1 MEGKYIGMY
10 MKGSKDEMKQGA
22 GNNGEVVNVGMGFC
36 GGYETSSLPKNSNID
51 IKWLGYVGMNKYN
64 TERESVGG
72 VRGKAE
78 FSGSEI
84 GLDVEG
90 GLKIGSKEEGIIRPY
105 IGIGIRKIRYD
116 EIEEKGTL
124 AYMKIKSGSFDR
136 CVWRIGVE
144 GNKEIS
150 KKVEIEGKV
159 EYERVMKG
167 EVGRVEE
174 EVEGSIAGIEE
185 GKDKVG
191 LSGGVRYKV
200 RKDIGLMA
208 GLSGYKAGKYNEVG
222 VNVGAWF
229 KF

>member
-1 MEGKYIGMY
+1 
-10 MKGSKDEMKQGA
+10 
-22 GNNGEVVNVGMGFC
+22 
-36 GGYETSSLPKNSNID
+36 
-51 IKWLGYVGMNKYN
+51 
-64 TERESVGG
+64 
-72 VRGKAE
+72 
-78 FSGSEI
+78 
-84 GLDVEG
+84 
-90 GLKIGSKEEGIIRPY
+90 
-105 IGIGIRKIRYD
+105 
-116 EIEEKGTL
+116 
-124 AYMKIKSGSFDR
+124 MKIKSGSFDR
-136 CVWRIGVE
+136 CVVRIGVE

-174 EVEGSIAGIEE
+174 EEEGSIVGIAG
-185 GKDKVG
+185 GKNTVG

-200 RKDIGLMA
+200 RRDIGLMA